1 MPAKSVRDPAK
12 PVRKTPLAHDPEALR
27 WARDAKRWTQAELA
41 KAVGI
46 SPGYLCMIE
55 AGDRSAPPRLLDK
68 LAAAL
73 NCPVS
78 ILERKRDAA

>member
-1 MPAKSVRDPAK
+1 MTAKSVRDPVK
-12 PVRKTPLAHDPEALR
+12 PVRKSPTSHDPEALR

-46 SPGYLCMIE
+46 SPAYMSMIE

-68 LAAAL
+68 FAEVL

-78 ILERKRDAA
+78 VLERKRDAA